1 MPTLQELFEEGEF
14 GASTKVASAQSADL
28 NDMDQLALSLGL
40 LGDVGSE
47 KLAEEDE
54 KEEED
59 DDDEKEGG
67 EKKASFGGG
76 LHSLLFP
83 DSPVGAH
90 EKTAAEKLAAEEESL
105 GAATYDM
112 FSSAIDS
119 FVEKMAMEAL
129 AGNPHGDSQAVNHL
143 PNNKPADASQAINTD
158 PTITDEVKA
167 TNDKRTVGHY
177 EQKTAAALAFQKQLL
192 LAQLNG

>member
-14 GASTKVASAQSADL
+14 GATTKTASAQSADL

-40 LGDVGSE
+40 LGDIGSE
-47 KLAEEDE
+47 KTAAED
-54 KEEED
+54 KEEEEEEEEEED
-59 DDDEKEGG
+59 KG
-67 EKKASFGGG
+67 EKKASYQGG

-83 DSPVGAH
+83 DSPVGSH
-90 EKTAAEKLAAEEESL
+90 EKTASEKLAAEEEAF

-112 FSSAIDS
+112 FSSAVDS
-119 FVEKMAMEAL
+119 FVEKLAMEAL
-129 AGNPHGDSQAVNHL
+129 TGNPHGDSQAVNHL
-143 PNNKPADASQAINTD
+143 PNNKPADAAQAINTD

-192 LAQLNG
+192 LAQMNG

>member
-14 GASTKVASAQSADL
+14 GATTKTASAQSADL

-40 LGDVGSE
+40 LGDMGSE
-47 KLAEEDE
+47 KVAAEE
-54 KEEED
+54 EEE
-59 DDDEKEGG
+59 EEEEE
-67 EKKASFGGG
+67 EKKASFNGG

-83 DSPVGAH
+83 DSPVGSH

-112 FSSAIDS
+112 FSSAVDS
-119 FVEKMAMEAL
+119 FVEKLAMEAL

-158 PTITDEVKA
+158 PTFTDEVKA

-192 LAQLNG
+192 LAQMNG